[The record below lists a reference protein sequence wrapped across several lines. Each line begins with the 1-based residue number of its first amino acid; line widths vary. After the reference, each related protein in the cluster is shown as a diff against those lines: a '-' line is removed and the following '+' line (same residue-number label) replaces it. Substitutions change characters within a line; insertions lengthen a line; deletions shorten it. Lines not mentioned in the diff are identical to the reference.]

1 MIAKCRALGY
11 WIHELNVNYRRLRLG
26 FGGGDNLDRTSEL
39 GLFTGVI
46 DAVVRRFDGVKSFF
60 IRSVKQHTFTVLFG
74 HLKLFRCHF
83 HTVIATDALGPL

>member
-39 GLFTGVI
+39 GLFAGVI
-46 DAVVRRFDGVKSFF
+46 DAVV
-60 IRSVKQHTFTVLFG
+60 
-74 HLKLFRCHF
+74 
-83 HTVIATDALGPL
+83 